1 MCSEKCDYMAD
12 NIHLE
17 IYGESV
23 MGIYIPFRKPSF
35 LYKLSALHFCHV
47 PWVLHFHLTVVRKY
61 SDPKFEFTP
70 HKFFTIALISWQWL
84 VVVAWL
90 LQKEISLRFL
100 LVWYVSCLSHKAS
113 SDSIIHCLFLHS
125 IYFQCRWYFFTCVF
139 FFQAILKF
147 YWYERK

>member
-1 MCSEKCDYMAD
+1 MAKVCWAFISPSE
-12 NIHLE
+12 
-17 IYGESV
+17 SQV
-23 MGIYIPFRKPSF
+23 SFTSF
-35 LYKLSALHFCHV
+35 LRYISAMYHGY
-47 PWVLHFHLTVVRKY
+47 LTVVRKY